1 MDFPAEKQLVDLL
14 TELRS
19 EGRQQSG
26 LQEHLVPPDQDAA
39 YRVASKV
46 AKQLGWGVVGW
57 KIAANKPR
65 IQAQLRTDRP
75 IYGRVFSGKILKT
88 PGAVEYDKQCSP
100 IPEPEYMVLIGS
112 DLPSRSTPYTRAD
125 IIDSVETI
133 HIGIELAEC
142 RFVHDEFFP
151 PLSGI
156 LADGSGGGSLV
167 IGPAI
172 SDWQNRDIS
181 NQRITLSANGVLR
194 REGVARDS
202 IDDPITPVHW
212 LANELSSKGD
222 GLKASQII
230 STGTLTGMLRPKVG
244 ETFIADFGPFGEV
257 QATYA

>member
-1 MDFPAEKQLVDLL
+1 MSVSLENKLVELL
-14 TELRS
+14 VNLRLNGS
-19 EGRQQSG
+19 QQSG
-26 LQEHLVPPDQDAA
+26 LAERLIPKDRDVA

-46 AKQLGWGVVGW
+46 ADQLGWDVAGW
-57 KIAANKPR
+57 KIAANNSR
-65 IQAQLRTDRP
+65 MQDQLRTNEP
-75 IYGRVFSGKILKT
+75 IYGRVFAGKILES
-88 PGAVEYDKQCSP
+88 PARVEYSRQCSP
-100 IPEPEYMVLIGS
+100 IPEPEYMVLLGS
-112 DLPSRSTPYTRAD
+112 DLPSRSTPYTRAE
-125 IIDSVETI
+125 IIKSVEAI
-133 HIGIELAEC
+133 HIGMELAEC

-151 PLSGI
+151 PLSAI

-167 IGPAI
+167 VGPAI

-230 STGTLTGMLRPKVG
+230 STGTLTGMLHPKVG